1 MLDRLK
7 ELFDSIEKKG
17 AAASGPPQYIVAGL
31 GNPGRE
37 YDGTRHNTGF
47 MAADRLASDIG
58 AKMDRS
64 RFKSLCGFAEISGS
78 RVMLMKPQTFMN
90 LSGDAVS
97 EAAEYYKVPMERVV
111 IIYDDVSLPVGKL
124 RVRPKGSAGGHNGI
138 KDIIEKT
145 GTDVF
150 PRIKIGVGEKPRADY
165 DLAKWVLGRVP
176 VEQRPLMEQ
185 AYASAAQAVAE
196 IIRNGTESAMNRFNG

>member
-7 ELFDSIEKKG
+7 ELFDSIEKKN
-17 AAASGPPQYIVAGL
+17 ADVSGPPRYIVAGL

-37 YDGTRHNTGF
+37 YEGTRHNTGF
-47 MAADRLASDIG
+47 MAIDCLAAKFG
-58 AKMDRS
+58 ACFDKT
-64 RFKSLCGFAEISGS
+64 RFKAKYGFAEISGS

-97 EAAEYYKVPMERVV
+97 EAAGYYKVPMERVIV
-111 IIYDDVSLPVGKL
+111 MYDDVSLPAGKL

-138 KDIIEKT
+138 KDIILKT

-150 PRIKIGVGEKPRADY
+150 PRIKIGVGKKPRADY
-165 DLAKWVLGRVP
+165 DLAKWVLGHVP
-176 VEQRPLMEQ
+176 DEQRPLMEQ
-185 AYASAAQAVAE
+185 AYETAAQAVGE
-196 IIRNGTESAMNRFNG
+196 IIENGTESAMNRFNG